1 MQFQHFYKFFSCSG
15 KWLSEWVTESLSH
28 WVTESLIDWAIER
41 LSDIA
46 TESLSDWAIEPLKY
60 WVTELLMACDG
71 LWWLVMAC
79 DGLRWL
85 VILWSCDKFLLYLIF
100 NCYSLSRNVGIPPVS
115 IKDRPML
122 THRAALLDLAPY
134 GRLPTVSTLLNLVRE
149 TIFSFFSKVG
159 GWK

>member
-15 KWLSEWVTESLSH
+15 KWLSEWVTEWLSH
-28 WVTESLIDWAIER
+28 WSIER

-46 TESLSDWAIEPLKY
+46 TESLSH
-60 WVTELLMACDG
+60 WVTESLSY
-71 LWWLVMAC
+71 WWLVMAC
-79 DGLRWL
+79 DGLWWLLWL
-85 VILWSCDKFLLYLIF
+85 VMACDSVIFWSCDKFLLYLIF

-149 TIFSFFSKVG
+149 TIFSFFSEVV

>member
-1 MQFQHFYKFFSCSG
+1 MSES
-15 KWLSEWVTESLSH
+15 LSDWVTDRLSDWATERHSDWVTERLSHWATELLSH
-28 WVTESLIDWAIER
+28 WVT
-41 LSDIA
+41 
-46 TESLSDWAIEPLKY
+46 
-60 WVTELLMACDG
+60 DG
-71 LWWLVMAC
+71 LWWLLWLVMAC
-79 DGLRWL
+79 DS
-85 VILWSCDKFLLYLIF
+85 VIFWSCDKFLLYLIF

-149 TIFSFFSKVG
+149 TIFSFFSEVV

>member
-1 MQFQHFYKFFSCSG
+1 M
-15 KWLSEWVTESLSH
+15 SEWLSH
-28 WVTESLIDWAIER
+28 WVTDR
-41 LSDIA
+41 
-46 TESLSDWAIEPLKY
+46 LSDWATERHSD
-60 WVTELLMACDG
+60 WVTERLSHWATEILSHWVTDG

-85 VILWSCDKFLLYLIF
+85 VILWSCDKFLLHLIF

-149 TIFSFFSKVG
+149 TIFSFFSKVV